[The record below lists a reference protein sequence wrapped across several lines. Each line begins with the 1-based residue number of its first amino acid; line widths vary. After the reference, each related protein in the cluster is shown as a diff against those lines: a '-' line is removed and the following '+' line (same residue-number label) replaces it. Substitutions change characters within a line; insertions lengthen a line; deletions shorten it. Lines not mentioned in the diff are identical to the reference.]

1 MIRTK
6 VKVQLGDVAG
16 EIERRKQKAQ
26 AILDEQILK
35 DSNYYAPLDTS
46 ELINSSLR
54 MSLIGQGVLTW
65 ATPYARR
72 LYYNPQYNF
81 QKDRNPNAGGL
92 WFERAKASHLNE
104 WIDITAREMGGRR
117 A

>member
-6 VKVQLGDVAG
+6 VRIQMNDLQASVDKRA
-16 EIERRKQKAQ
+16 QKGQ
-26 AILDEQILK
+26 AILDEQVLK
-35 DSNYYAPLDTS
+35 DSNNYAPLDTS

-54 MSLIGQGVLTW
+54 MSQVGSGVLIW
-65 ATPYARR
+65 DTPYARR

-81 QKDRNPNAGGL
+81 STDRNPNAGGL
-92 WFERAKASHLNE
+92 WFEVAKANHIQDWLN
-104 WIDITAREMGGRR
+104 IVAKTMGGK